1 MPMRRTA
8 ALILA
13 LVLSISVWVAPA
25 QAQDSFPLQYPLG
38 NVLLRDLSTELT
50 LLTWTPLPAATQYRV
65 YLFYVS
71 GNSTAPRFGTI
82 IDQVVPTTN
91 CTTTPLR
98 CFYTLTPGDMAAME
112 RGEYAWT
119 VEATTPSG
127 TVEASNGAVFFN
139 YNPDD
144 IQFLLNGGFETGLS
158 PWVGVNLTADKVMV
172 DPAVAH
178 TGSASFL
185 FRGSATELSK
195 IVQRTVVGY
204 YNIRPGDDLTLSLTY
219 LTTGATVSTYARVT
233 LYYSDGTPKS
243 IQRIDLAPQAA
254 YTTVNTPLT
263 INGTVR
269 RVRVELFNRSLRK
282 NDRVRF
288 DDVALT
294 LAGSAAPRSASP
306 DLLPFPT
313 R

>member
-1 MPMRRTA
+1 MRRTA
-8 ALILA
+8 ALIVA
-13 LVLSISVWVAPA
+13 LILSISLWVAPA

-38 NVLLRDLSTELT
+38 NVLIRDLSTELT

-71 GNSTAPRFGTI
+71 GNSTAPRFGTV
-82 IDQVVPTTN
+82 IDEVVPTTN

-98 CFYTLTPGDMAAME
+98 CFYALTPSERAAME

-127 TVEASNGAVFFN
+127 TVEASNGAAFFN
-139 YNPDD
+139 YNPNE

-158 PWVGVNLTADKVMV
+158 PWVGINLTADTVIV
-172 DPAVAH
+172 DPAIAN

-195 IVQRTVVGY
+195 IVQRAEVAY

-219 LTTGATVSTYARVT
+219 LTTGATVSSYARVT
-233 LYYSDGTPKS
+233 MYYNDGTPQS

-254 YTTVNTPLT
+254 YTTVNTSLT
-263 INGTVR
+263 INGRVR

-282 NDRVRF
+282 NDRVRL
-288 DDVALT
+288 DDIALT
-294 LAGSAAPRSASP
+294 LAGSAAPRSATP
-306 DLLPFPT
+306 ELLPFPV